1 MTALRIVPRPG
12 GVRGAAAWLSP
23 ILAAAFALMV
33 GGGALAAFNH
43 DPLAAFRVFFVSP
56 FSSAYQTAE
65 IVNRTVTLAIIALGL
80 SVGFRANVWN
90 IGAEGQFVVGAL
102 AAGALAVAVEDRA
115 GALVLP
121 LMFAAGALGGIA
133 WAAIPAFLRVRFNAN
148 EILASLM
155 LAYAAQLLLSYCV
168 HGPLRNPEGF
178 GFPQSRLFA
187 ESALLP
193 SIWEGTRLSPA
204 LFLLPL
210 AAAALWLFFNRSYA
224 GFQARVTGTA
234 LAAARTAGYSEKRTV
249 WLCFAVSGGAAGLMG
264 AAEVSGN
271 IGQLTA
277 TVSPGFGF
285 AAIIVAFL
293 GRLSPPGVILAA
305 LLTALIQIGGESA
318 QISMGLPK
326 SVGGVFQGLILFALL
341 AAEFLERHRLIILR
355 PAARL

>member
-12 GVRGAAAWLSP
+12 GAHGGAAWISP
-23 ILAAAFALMV
+23 MLAVVFALTV
-33 GGGALAAFNH
+33 GGGTLAALGH
-43 DPLAAFRVFFVSP
+43 DPLTALRIFFVDP

-65 IVNRTVTLAIIALGL
+65 IVNRTVTLSIIALGL

-90 IGAEGQFVVGAL
+90 IGAEGQFVIGAL
-102 AAGALAVAVEDRA
+102 AAGALALALDDRA
-115 GALVLP
+115 GALAIP
-121 LMFAAGALGGIA
+121 LTLAAGALGGMA

-155 LAYAAQLLLSYCV
+155 LAYVAQLFLSYCV
-168 HGPLRNPEGF
+168 HGPLRDPQGF

-193 SIWEGTRLSPA
+193 SIWEGTRLLPTV
-204 LFLLPL
+204 FLPPL
-210 AAAALWLFFNRSYA
+210 AAFALWLFFARSYA

-234 LAAARTAGYSEKRTV
+234 LAAARTAGFSEKRTV
-249 WLCFAVSGGAAGLMG
+249 WLCFAVSGSAAGLMG

-293 GRLSPPGVILAA
+293 GRLSPLGVILAA

-326 SVGGVFQGLILFALL
+326 SIGGVFQGLILFALL
-341 AAEFLERHRLIILR
+341 SAEFLEKNRVVFLR
-355 PAARL
+355 PSA

>member
-1 MTALRIVPRPG
+1 MSWRVRIVPRPG

-23 ILAAAFALMV
+23 VLAAAFALAA
-33 GGGALAAFNH
+33 GGGALAALGH
-43 DPLAAFRVFFVSP
+43 DPLAALRVFFAEP

-65 IVNRTVTLAIIALGL
+65 VVNRTVTLAIIALGL

-90 IGAEGQFVVGAL
+90 IGAEGQFVAGAL
-102 AAGALAVAVEDRA
+102 AAGAAALAVDDRA
-115 GALVLP
+115 GVFTIP
-121 LMFAAGALGGIA
+121 LMFLAGTLGGCA
-133 WAAIPAFLRVRFNAN
+133 WAAIPAFLRARFNAN

-155 LAYAAQLLLSYCV
+155 LAYVAQLLLSYCV
-168 HGPLRNPEGF
+168 HGPLRDPEGF

-193 SIWEGTRLSPA
+193 AVWTGTRLSPM
-204 LFLLPL
+204 LFLLPV
-210 AAAALWLFFNRSYA
+210 AAVALWLFFARTYA
-224 GFQARVTGTA
+224 GFQARVTGSA
-234 LAAARTAGYSEKRTV
+234 AAAARTAGFSENRAV
-249 WLCFAVSGGAAGLMG
+249 WLCFLVSGGAAGLMG

-277 TVSPGFGF
+277 SVSPGFGF

-293 GRLSPPGVILAA
+293 GRLSPPGVVLAA

-341 AAEFLERHRLIILR
+341 AAEFLEKHRVTVLR
-355 PAARL
+355 PESA